1 MAETPFSPIQPPQ
14 SGTEQNLQ
22 NQPQSIPQGEQRPQ
36 PAQVPPYAQAAPQP
50 IPQGEQH
57 PQPSAQVPPYA
68 QAAPQQNSQ
77 YAQVLPYTPYRQPS
91 PSPPVQSVPAVP
103 KQIKAKATPEQR
115 RLTKLAWIAIALAF
129 LLLVYCILSDILHYY
144 QMDNVTPTMQQ
155 SEQTLT
161 VQYQE
166 KPASEQITK
175 PDANGKYTV
184 AGVADAV
191 APSIVEIKAV
201 SGDTP
206 MSSGSGIIL
215 SEDGYIVTNAHV
227 LQNCDTFWVS
237 IGTTQE
243 AFPATC
249 IGMDIKT
256 DLAVLKVEQTGLP
269 AATIGDADSLL
280 VGEEVVAI
288 GNPAGLTGTVTN
300 GIVSALHRQVKSGS
314 TGFEMDCIQ
323 TNAAI
328 SPGNSGGALVNLYG
342 QVVGI
347 TSSKYTSIYSG
358 TAYEG
363 LGFAIS
369 INAAMPI
376 IEELVTQGYV
386 SGRVRV
392 GITFRSLDVPEV
404 LAEFQQTYGLSEDT
418 EMTGL
423 WISEIAQDC
432 DIANT
437 QLKVG
442 DVIYAVNDTP
452 VANYDDLNTVLESF
466 HANDTLTASC
476 YRFDDA
482 GKQQKFTI
490 AFQLMEDRS
499 GNF

>member
-1 MAETPFSPIQPPQ
+1 MAETPFSPISPSQSDAQINPAQNAPTMPQQNPQ
-14 SGTEQNLQ
+14 SK
-22 NQPQSIPQGEQRPQ
+22 QPQY
-36 PAQVPPYAQAAPQP
+36 AQISSYAQAAPLQN
-50 IPQGEQH
+50 PQNGQ
-57 PQPSAQVPPYA
+57 PQPTQIPPYGSYP
-68 QAAPQQNSQ
+68 QPAPFS
-77 YAQVLPYTPYRQPS
+77 
-91 PSPPVQSVPAVP
+91 PVQPVPAATKP
-103 KQIKAKATPEQR
+103 AKAKATPEQR
-115 RLTKLAWIAIALAF
+115 RLTKLAWISIALAF
-129 LLLVYCILSDILHYY
+129 LLLLYCICSDILRYF
-144 QMDNVTPTMQQ
+144 QMETTTPTMQQ
-155 SEQTLT
+155 PQQTLT

-166 KPASEQITK
+166 KPDSEQITK

-184 AGVADAV
+184 AGVAEAV
-191 APSIVEIKAV
+191 APSIVEIKAA
-201 SGDTP
+201 SGNTT

-237 IGTTQE
+237 IGKNNTVI
-243 AFPATC
+243 PATC
-249 IGMDIKT
+249 IGMDTKT
-256 DLAVLKVEQTGLP
+256 DLAVLKVEQDGLP
-269 AATIGDADSLL
+269 AATIGNADSLL

-376 IEELVTQGYV
+376 IEELVAQGYV
-386 SGRVRV
+386 SGRVRM
-392 GITFRSLDVPEV
+392 GITFRSLDIPEV
-404 LAEFQQTYGLSEDT
+404 LAEFQQTHHLPENTTIS
-418 EMTGL
+418 GL

-432 DIANT
+432 DISNT
-437 QLKVG
+437 ELQVD
-442 DVIYAVNDTP
+442 DVIYSINGTAVT
-452 VANYDDLNTVLESF
+452 NYNDLNAILETCT
-466 HANDTLTASC
+466 ANEMLTANC
-476 YRFDDA
+476 CRFDDA
-482 GKQQKFTI
+482 GNQQKFSIT
-490 AFQLMEDRS
+490 FQLMEDRS